1 MPSLAENPKAFYD
14 YELIEKY
21 EAGLVL
27 QGFEVKAI
35 HEHMMSLKGSYVKI
49 LGGELYLINAHI
61 GAFQPANTPKDYDP
75 TQTRKLLINK
85 KELLHL
91 FGKTQEKGLTLVPLR
106 VYTKGPRIKL
116 EFALARGKKKYD
128 KREKI
133 EKEQVRR
140 DLRKL

>member
-1 MPSLAENPKAFYD
+1 MANLADNPRATYD

-35 HEHMMSLKGSYVKI
+35 REHMMSLKGSYVKI

-61 GAFQPANTPKDYDP
+61 GAFQPANIPKDYDP

-85 KELLHL
+85 KELLYL

-116 EFALARGKKKYD
+116 EFALARGKKQYD